1 MYFDDGHMSGWGF
14 AFMGLGTLLFW
25 ALLIAGA
32 ILLFRTLRTGGFGG
46 SGARTDRPDAERLL
60 AERYARGEIDEEEY
74 RRRLSVLRQ
83 G

>member
-25 ALLIAGA
+25 ALLIGGA
-32 ILLFRTLRTGGFGG
+32 ILLFRTLRTTGYGR
-46 SGARTDRPDAERLL
+46 APDRPDAERLL